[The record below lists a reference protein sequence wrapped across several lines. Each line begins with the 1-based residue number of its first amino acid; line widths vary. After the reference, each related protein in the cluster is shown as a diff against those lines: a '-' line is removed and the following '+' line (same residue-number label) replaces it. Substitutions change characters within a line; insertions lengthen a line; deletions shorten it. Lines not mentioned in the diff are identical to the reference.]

1 MAYTRPDTFT
11 LPEDERMFLS
21 QPSPLSRP
29 HDSFSKGPD
38 PLTANWN
45 YDSAIDL
52 FSLNTMI
59 PETFP
64 LEMSNDMMT
73 LDPKDFPTD
82 FFAPP
87 PDISG
92 FTISNHSGEDAAS
105 CGSFSSDLE
114 SDDQS
119 WSPTCRVS
127 PLDSMPMELP
137 KPASRSVK
145 SATRRRTATATQQQ
159 KARDDMV
166 KRWSSSPE
174 ITPQDYPAASVSPL
188 PTPSSP
194 ATATR
199 KTTRSM
205 SGDSN
210 ASTGPANTATG
221 RNAAKRAAHN
231 IIEKRYRT
239 NMNAKFVALEKAMS
253 GGIQKPTKG
262 GSASLKK
269 SEILTNAIAFMQEL
283 QEENKALQKELA
295 MMKQNVVPNG
305 MWRHNKGAEAFHA

>member
-1 MAYTRPDTFT
+1 MAYPRSETFT
-11 LPEDERMFLS
+11 LADDERMYMNH
-21 QPSPLSRP
+21 PSPLTRP
-29 HDSFSKGPD
+29 NESFTKGPD
-38 PLTANWN
+38 PLSANWN

-52 FSLNTMI
+52 FSLNTMM

-64 LEMSNDMMT
+64 LEMSNEMMT
-73 LDPKDFPTD
+73 LDPKDFPSD

-105 CGSFSSDLE
+105 CGSLSSDLE

-127 PLDSMPMELP
+127 PLEPVHMDLP
-137 KPASRSVK
+137 KPSSRSVK
-145 SATRRRTATATQQQ
+145 TSSRRKTASQQP
-159 KARDDMV
+159 KAAP
-166 KRWSSSPE
+166 RWSSSPE
-174 ITPQDYPAASVSPL
+174 ITPQDYPAASVSP
-188 PTPSSP
+188 PPAPASP
-194 ATATR
+194 VMNTR

-210 ASTGPANTATG
+210 ASTGPAQATTG

-239 NMNAKFVALEKAMS
+239 NMNAKFVALEKAMC
-253 GGIQKPTKG
+253 GGVQKPTKG

-283 QEENKALQKELA
+283 QEENKALQKELVMA
-295 MMKQNVVPNG
+295 KQGMIPNG
-305 MWRHNKGAEAFHA
+305 MWRHKGSEAFHA

>member
-1 MAYTRPDTFT
+1 MAYHRPDAFTLADDERMYMNHPSPLTRPNDTFT
-11 LPEDERMFLS
+11 
-21 QPSPLSRP
+21 
-29 HDSFSKGPD
+29 KGPD
-38 PLTANWN
+38 PLSANWN

-64 LEMSNDMMT
+64 LEMSNEMMN

-105 CGSFSSDLE
+105 CGSLSSDLE

-119 WSPTCRVS
+119 WSPTRIS
-127 PLDSMPMELP
+127 PIEPIHMELP
-137 KPASRSVK
+137 KPASRSAK
-145 SATRRRTATATQQQ
+145 TSTRRKTVQPKREAAT
-159 KARDDMV
+159 
-166 KRWSSSPE
+166 RWSSSPE
-174 ITPQDYPAASVSPL
+174 ITPQDYPAASVSP
-188 PTPSSP
+188 PPAPASP
-194 ATATR
+194 VNC
-199 KTTRSM
+199 KTTRS
-205 SGDSN
+205 DSN
-210 ASTGPANTATG
+210 ASTGPAQTATG

-239 NMNAKFVALEKAMS
+239 NMNAKFVALEKAMC
-253 GGIQKPTKG
+253 GGVQKPTKG

-269 SEILTNAIAFMQEL
+269 SEILTNAITFMQEL

-295 MMKQNVVPNG
+295 ILKQSMVPNG
-305 MWRHNKGAEAFHA
+305 MWRHSKGDAFHA